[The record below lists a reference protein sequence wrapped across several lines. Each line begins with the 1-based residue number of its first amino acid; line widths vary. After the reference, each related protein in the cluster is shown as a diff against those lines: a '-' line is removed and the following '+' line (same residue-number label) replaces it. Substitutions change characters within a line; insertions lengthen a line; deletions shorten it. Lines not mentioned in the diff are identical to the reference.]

1 MFDAFACVSMEI
13 ERYKGLMA
21 YSVGILFTDAVHI
34 ENDQRRH

>member
-13 ERYKGLMA
+13 KRFIGLMA

-34 ENDQRRH
+34 ENDQLGH